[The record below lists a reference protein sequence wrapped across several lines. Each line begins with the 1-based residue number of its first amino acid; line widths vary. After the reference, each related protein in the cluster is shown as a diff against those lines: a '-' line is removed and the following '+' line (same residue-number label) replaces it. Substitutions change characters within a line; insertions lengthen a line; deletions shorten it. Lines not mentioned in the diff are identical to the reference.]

1 MITHGIIK
9 RPKWRLK
16 MQPKPKTQEAYE
28 YLKNYQGL
36 TNPNKIE
43 FRRWLKDGEK
53 LVATSPVDGY
63 ILQGFAHDLLGNAIL
78 ALDSMKKAKMLN
90 NYFGKVNYASLL
102 TRFGKYEESTQIC
115 LALLQQNP
123 MDKHVFLMVLDNAD
137 FALDAELAKTAF
149 SLYKGNDMDLQPF
162 LSSLNKK
169 TQILQEIN
177 INKEIFINIKKRLF
191 NFLSYHYCG
200 DFVTKPLIVENEIG
214 KRIDLN
220 VYLNNVDVYQCVE
233 LTEMFMDKLIDDDTL
248 HFDEY
253 KNIIVH
259 FIPARYNQVA

>member
-1 MITHGIIK
+1 
-9 RPKWRLK
+9 
-16 MQPKPKTQEAYE
+16 
-28 YLKNYQGL
+28 
-36 TNPNKIE
+36 
-43 FRRWLKDGEK
+43 
-53 LVATSPVDGY
+53 
-63 ILQGFAHDLLGNAIL
+63 
-78 ALDSMKKAKMLN
+78 
-90 NYFGKVNYASLL
+90 
-102 TRFGKYEESTQIC
+102 
-115 LALLQQNP
+115 
-123 MDKHVFLMVLDNAD
+123 
-137 FALDAELAKTAF
+137 
-149 SLYKGNDMDLQPF
+149 MDLQPF

-200 DFVTKPLIVENEIG
+200 DFVTKSLIVENEIG